1 MKKNFSLSERLNSF
15 RYAINGL
22 RILFKEEHNARIHL
36 LAAILAIFF
45 GFYFGISAMEWIA
58 LIIVIGLVFILE
70 AVNTAL
76 ENLADVV
83 SPGKN
88 EKIGVVKD
96 LGAGAVLVSALLAV
110 VVGLIIFLPKV
121 WG

>member
-1 MKKNFSLSERLNSF
+1 MSKPFSLSKRLNSF

-36 LAAILAIFF
+36 LAAILAIFS
-45 GFYFGISAMEWIA
+45 GFWFDISAMEWIV
-58 LIIVIGLVFILE
+58 LTMVIGLVFILE

-76 ENLADVV
+76 ENLADIV

-96 LGAGAVLVSALLAV
+96 LAAGAVLVAALLAV
-110 VVGLIIFLPKV
+110 VVGLIIFLPRIV
-121 WG
+121 A